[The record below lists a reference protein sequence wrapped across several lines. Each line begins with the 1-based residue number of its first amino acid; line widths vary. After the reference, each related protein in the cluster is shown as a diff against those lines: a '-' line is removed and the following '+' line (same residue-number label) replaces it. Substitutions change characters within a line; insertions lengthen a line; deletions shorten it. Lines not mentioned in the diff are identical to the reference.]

1 MSQRNPLLTRREGTE
16 TVTGIDTD
24 GSGDVTVTVSELRQ
38 IDEPNDVSAKAAG
51 GYVANVQ
58 SVNGN
63 EVTFR
68 IFQGGGADSELTAV
82 TGDSGVTDLWVH
94 ALGY

>member
-1 MSQRNPLLTRREGTE
+1 MSQRNPMVDERSATE

-24 GSGDVTVTVSELRQ
+24 ASGDVTVTVSELRQ
-38 IDEPNDVSAKAAG
+38 IESPNNVQAQAAG

-58 SVNGN
+58 SVDGN
-63 EVTFR
+63 DVTFR
-68 IFQGGGADSELTAV
+68 IYQGGGAASELSAV
-82 TGDSGVTDLWVH
+82 TGTTGVTDLWVH

>member
-1 MSQRNPLLTRREGTE
+1 MSQRNPLLTQKTGTE

-24 GSGDVTVTVSELRQ
+24 GSGDVVVTMSELRQ
-38 IDEPNDVSAKAAG
+38 IDEPNDVQAQAAG

-58 SVNGN
+58 SVSGN
-63 EVTFR
+63 EVTLR
-68 IFQGGGADSELTAV
+68 IFQGGGADTELSAI
-82 TGDSGVTDLWVH
+82 TGGSGVTDLWVH

>member
-1 MSQRNPLLTRREGTE
+1 MSQRNPFLTRREGTE
-16 TVTGIDTD
+16 TVTDIDTD
-24 GSGDVTVTVSELRQ
+24 ASGDVTVTVDELRQ
-38 IDEPNDVSAKAAG
+38 IEEPNDATAQAAG

-58 SVNGN
+58 SVDGN

-68 IFQGGGADSELTAV
+68 IFQGGGSASELSAV
-82 TGDSGVTDLWVH
+82 ADGTDVTDLWVR